1 MQSYTYSDL
10 EADLSLLDIPS
21 FSIGKSV
28 NNKNIYTFTLGNG
41 TRNVF
46 FNGAHHGLEWL
57 TAPVLMRFASDY
69 IYALNNGTR
78 LFGFDIKELYNKVKI
93 HITPMVNPD
102 GIGIAAFGTTD
113 GFLINI
119 NRGNDFRKNWQSNAR
134 GVDLNHNYDA
144 GFDLCR
150 KEEYR
155 LGITGPGPT
164 RYGGPHPESE
174 PEVKAVCDYVRKN
187 NFDLCVALHSQGEV
201 IYYDYNGKI
210 PKNSIQICKEMCKV
224 SGYTPDRAIGIAS
237 YGGFKDWFIKEFNK
251 PAYTV
256 EIGKGKNPLDGG
268 QLELICEKVIPLLI
282 ISSFLC

>member
-10 EADLSLLDIPS
+10 EADLSMLDIPY

-28 NNKNIYTFTLGNG
+28 GGKSIYAFVLGKG
-41 TRNVF
+41 DKNVF

-57 TAPVLMRFASDY
+57 TSPVLMRFASNY
-69 IYALNNGTR
+69 IYALKKDIR
-78 LFGFDIKELYNKVKI
+78 LSGFDISELYNRAKI
-93 HITPMVNPD
+93 HIVPMVNPD

-113 GFLINI
+113 PYLINM

-164 RYGGPHPESE
+164 RYGGEYPESE

-187 NFDLCVALHSQGEV
+187 NFDLCIALHSQGEV
-201 IYYDYNGKI
+201 IYYDYNGKT
-210 PKNSIQICKEMCKV
+210 PKNSIEICREMCKV
-224 SGYTPDRAIGIAS
+224 SGYVPDKAIGIAS

-256 EIGKGKNPLDGG
+256 EIGRGKNPLGGG
-268 QLELICEKVIPLLI
+268 QFEQIYDKVLPLLI
-282 ISSFLC
+282 ISAFLC